1 MALQSIYSFDDIK
14 PYFEDKGKRH
24 YYYSKSNEC
33 CARFAPHSDGVYPEE
48 LIECRRPNEP
58 IEVKDYR
65 KKIWKPKTKP
75 TFTKIVSSL
84 SKIRRSSDWSVKY
97 PQDVFSKIAEGEKL
111 EDYCEKNFP
120 YFQSVTNWVFSVLLK
135 PYLTDPNGV
144 IFMMPLEMD
153 QVDPTQFL
161 EPYPSI
167 VDSCNVIEFEE
178 GERAILRIPEGCMYE
193 VRQGRG
199 TYLTAGKSYY
209 VVDEMVIERWDQI
222 DNKGNYNIVSSYQHG
237 LDTLPVFKIG
247 GLICES
253 EGRHFLY
260 ESRIEGILPD
270 LDEAL
275 REYSDLQAA
284 KVLHIFPE
292 RWEFTQN
299 ECGICKGL
307 GKRPNP
313 NWFEGCSDSV
323 PAEVP
328 CNAPGCSNGYIAAGP
343 YTKMLIRP
351 TNNALEGGGTIPNPP
366 AGYVEKDVEIVKVM
380 EESVKQHIRDALG
393 AINFQFLDQIP
404 QDQSGV
410 AKEVD
415 KEELNNTVHA
425 IAEDLV
431 RVMDR
436 TYGLIGLYRYKTL
449 YTPQEITAMMPSIAV
464 PEHYDLL
471 SSQFMQTEL
480 DSAKKAKMNP
490 IIINAMEIEYSGKR
504 FMDDPE
510 IKDRLELV
518 LRLDPL
524 PNISADEKMAM
535 LSNSTITK
543 ETAIISDNINEFVQR
558 AIEEDNNFPQKT
570 LKEQK
575 AKMMEYATAQVI
587 QTSAAGRALADQ
599 TAA

>member
-1 MALQSIYSFDDIK
+1 MALQSIYIFDDLR
-14 PYFEDKGKRH
+14 PYFEGSNRH
-24 YYYSKSNEC
+24 YYYKESKEC
-33 CARFAPHSDGVYPEE
+33 CDKFAPHADGVYPEE

-58 IEVKDYR
+58 LEVKDYR

-75 TFTKIVSSL
+75 TFTKIISSL
-84 SKIRRSSDWSVKY
+84 SKIRRSSDWSIKY
-97 PQDVFSKIAEGEKL
+97 PEDIFSKIKEGEKL

-120 YFQSVTNWVFSVLLK
+120 YFGSMTTWVFSVLLK
-135 PYLTDPNGV
+135 KYLTDPNACILV
-144 IFMMPLEMD
+144 LPLVTAE
-153 QVDPTQFL
+153 VAETEYL
-161 EPYPSI
+161 KPYPFI
-167 VDSCNVIEFEE
+167 FDSCDVIEYMD
-178 GERAILRIPEGCMYE
+178 GEKAILNIPEGCTYQT
-193 VRQGRG
+193 RAGRG
-199 TYLTAGKSYY
+199 VYDNKGKSYY
-209 VVDEMVIERWDQI
+209 VVDKGVIERWDQI
-222 DNKGNYNIVSSYQHG
+222 DNKGNYTIVSTFAHG
-237 LDTLPVFKIG
+237 IGLLPVFKIG
-247 GLICES
+247 GVIGQS
-253 EGRHFLY
+253 EGNHFLY
-260 ESRIEGILPD
+260 ESRIEGIIPD

-299 ECGICKGL
+299 ECGVCKGL
-307 GKRPNP
+307 GKRRNP
-313 NWFEGCSDSV
+313 MWYEGCGESV
-323 PAEVP
+323 LPEVP
-328 CNAPGCSNGYIAAGP
+328 CDATGCHNGYIAAGP
-343 YTKMLIRP
+343 YTKMIIRP

-380 EESVKQHIRDALG
+380 ELSVKQHIYDALA
-393 AINFQFLDQIP
+393 AINFQFLEQTP
-404 QDQSGV
+404 LNQSGT

-436 TYGLIGLYRYKTL
+436 NYKLTAYYRYKNL
-449 YTPQEITAMMPSIAV
+449 YSVADIDKMTPAVAV

-471 SSQFMQTEL
+471 SSQFMQTEV
-480 DSAKKAKMNP
+480 DTAKKSKMNP

-524 PNISADEKMAM
+524 PNVSMDEKMGM

-543 ETAIISDNINEFVQR
+543 ETAIISDNIHEFVQR
-558 AIEEDNNFPQKT
+558 AIEEDEGFAEKE

-575 AKMMEYATAQVI
+575 AKIIEYAKAQI
-587 QTSAAGRALADQ
+587 AESSAAGKVIANELAV
-599 TAA
+599 A